1 MAEDKKQEPSMEEIL
16 ASIRRII
23 SDDDSSGGDAAAGAD
38 APQPGAGTRRDT
50 AEADGVATP
59 GGGNGAARAVKPN
72 GVGNSDASPVGA
84 DDDVL
89 ELTEVVR
96 DDGTV
101 EDLGDE
107 LVIEDAIDDD
117 NSEPTG
123 AAETALEA
131 APAHPD
137 GPDPDEASPMTG
149 AAPGKTDEQLVS
161 DTAAEASAAAMA
173 SLVRAVEGDDGASPV
188 SDGGKTV
195 EQLVREVLRPLL
207 KDWLDQNLPPMVERI
222 VRQEIRKI
230 VRRAE
235 D

>member
-1 MAEDKKQEPSMEEIL
+1 M
-16 ASIRRII
+16 
-23 SDDDSSGGDAAAGAD
+23 
-38 APQPGAGTRRDT
+38 
-50 AEADGVATP
+50 V
-59 GGGNGAARAVKPN
+59 
-72 GVGNSDASPVGA
+72 
-84 DDDVL
+84 
-89 ELTEVVR
+89 
-96 DDGTV
+96 
-101 EDLGDE
+101 
-107 LVIEDAIDDD
+107 VIEDAIDDD

-123 AAETALEA
+123 AAEAALEA